1 MLKITDLKVD
11 TPATVGSSML
21 LVEVRPRFEY
31 QNGQRTETITGYN
44 YVVALPSRSFKTI
57 SVRIEGRQL
66 MDEPEEGSYMNVEF
80 SDLEL
85 FIYWAQGQYSVG
97 ARATGIHPVLTLD
110 I

>member
-1 MLKITDLKVD
+1 
-11 TPATVGSSML
+11 ML

-31 QNGQRTETITGYN
+31 QNGQRTDTITGYS
-44 YVVALPSRSFKTI
+44 YIAVLPDRSFEKL
-57 SVRIEGRQL
+57 SVRIDGPQL
-66 MDEPEEGSYMNVEF
+66 MQQPEDGDYVHVEF
-80 SDLEL
+80 DHLEL